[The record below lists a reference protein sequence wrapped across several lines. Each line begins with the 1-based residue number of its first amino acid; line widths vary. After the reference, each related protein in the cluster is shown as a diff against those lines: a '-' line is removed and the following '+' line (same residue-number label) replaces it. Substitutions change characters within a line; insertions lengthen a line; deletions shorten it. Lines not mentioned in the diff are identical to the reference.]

1 MWLDRVSNP
10 GPLTYE
16 PGALLT
22 ALRGPAIATDSCFH
36 TPSAE
41 LQWVE
46 HNGLFT
52 SAVMNSFLS
61 R

>member
-1 MWLDRVSNP
+1 MWPDRVSNP
-10 GPLTYE
+10 GSLTYE
-16 PGALLT
+16 PGALPT
-22 ALRGPAIATDSCFH
+22 ALCGPAIATDSCFH
-36 TPSAE
+36 TPIIE

-52 SAVMNSFLS
+52 TAIMSSFSS